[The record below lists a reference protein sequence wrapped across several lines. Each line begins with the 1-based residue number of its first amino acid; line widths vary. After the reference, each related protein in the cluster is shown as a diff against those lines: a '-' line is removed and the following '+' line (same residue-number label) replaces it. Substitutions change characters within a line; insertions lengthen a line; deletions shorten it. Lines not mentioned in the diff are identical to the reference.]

1 MAKLKL
7 IKEENK
13 NVLTLNGCSYGDL
26 VSIPQEE
33 IVLGI
38 IMDDDCS
45 WGCTKVADLDDGSCR
60 ELPNTTRCRKYTGTI
75 EINATLFEDFEEE

>member
-7 IKEENK
+7 TKEENRS
-13 NVLTLNGCSYGDL
+13 VLTLGLCSCGDL
-26 VSIPQEE
+26 ISIPQEE

-38 IMDDDCS
+38 ITDDDCA
-45 WGCTKVADLDDGSCR
+45 WGCTKVVDLEEGSCV
-60 ELPNTTRCRKYTGTI
+60 ELPNTTRCRKYNGTI

>member
-7 IKEENK
+7 TKEENRK
-13 NVLTLNGCSYGDL
+13 VLILGHCSYGDL

-33 IVLGI
+33 IVLGVVA
-38 IMDDDCS
+38 DDDCA
-45 WGCTKVADLDDGSCR
+45 WGCVKIIDLEDGGCV
-60 ELPNTTRCRKYTGTI
+60 ELPNTTRCRIYNGTI

>member
-1 MAKLKL
+1 MAQLKL
-7 IKEENK
+7 IKEENR
-13 NVLTLNGCSYGDL
+13 NTLTLGLCSHGDL

-38 IMDDDCS
+38 ITDDDCS

-60 ELPNTTRCRKYTGTI
+60 ELLNTTRCRRYNGTI
-75 EINATLFEDFEEE
+75 EINATLFEDFEEG

>member
-7 IKEENK
+7 TKEENRK
-13 NVLTLNGCSYGDL
+13 VLILGHCSYGDL

-38 IMDDDCS
+38 ITDDDCD
-45 WGCTKVADLDDGSCR
+45 WGCTKVADLNDGSCR
-60 ELPNTTRCRKYTGTI
+60 ELPNTTRCRKYNGTI
-75 EINATLFEDFEEE
+75 EIDATLFEDFEEE